1 MIMSAFEAVR
11 HSPARLVTDHGS
23 GALGWLFRR
32 LTVAFAVARER
43 HALMA
48 LSDDTLKD
56 IGLSRADAY
65 REGTRPFWDLPLD
78 RLR

>member
-11 HSPARLVTDHGS
+11 HAPARLVTDRGS
-23 GALGWLFRR
+23 DALGWLFRW

-43 HALMA
+43 RALMA
-48 LSDDTLKD
+48 LSDDALKD

-65 REGTRPFWDLPLD
+65 REGTRPIWDLPVD
-78 RLR
+78 RLH